1 MTDVRAQQ
9 QAQQQQ
15 AQQQQAQQQQQ
26 LQQQLQ
32 RNNTDVQECVSCLV
46 LLHSY
51 QILDC
56 FWRNI
61 IQYSYLYKERCGWV
75 VYLYPPKRNFLFLKN
90 YHKERKKSTLFQLP
104 RKASKIR

>member
-32 RNNTDVQECVSCLV
+32 RNNTDVQECVLCLV
-46 LLHSY
+46 F
-51 QILDC
+51 I
-56 FWRNI
+56 
-61 IQYSYLYKERCGWV
+61 
-75 VYLYPPKRNFLFLKN
+75 
-90 YHKERKKSTLFQLP
+90 
-104 RKASKIR
+104 A